1 MVQGEQGSRANGSK
15 PEKASGEI
23 ERLAAVLE
31 PIDLPPER
39 RAALLGRYLAYAS
52 WLDHAARRAQR
63 THYALRMT
71 ALIGGILLPA
81 VAGLDAAT
89 GSAALRWVTAGI
101 GVVVGATA
109 ALDGFLSARGRWLH
123 YRSAAEALQAEL
135 WQYALLHGKHY
146 EMAPSHAHAFP
157 ALATECEQFIATEVA
172 GYLADATQEEESPV
186 AGQPAVASG

>member
-1 MVQGEQGSRANGSK
+1 MVRSERERRADRST
-15 PEKASGEI
+15 PEASAEV

-31 PIDLPPER
+31 PLDLSEER
-39 RAALLGRYLAYAS
+39 RAALLGRYLAYAN

-63 THYALRMT
+63 THYALRTT
-71 ALIGGILLPA
+71 ALVGGILLPA

-89 GSAALRWVTAGI
+89 GGAAWRWVTAGI

-135 WQYALLHGKHY
+135 WHYALLHGKRY
-146 EMAPSHAHAFP
+146 ETAATHAAAFP
-157 ALATECEQFIATEVA
+157 ALATACEQLIAAEVA
-172 GYLADATQEEESPV
+172 GYLADATQEKALTVE
-186 AGQPAVASG
+186 QPAVTGG

>member
-1 MVQGEQGSRANGSK
+1 MAQSGQGQRANGST
-15 PEKASGEI
+15 PEQASAEI
-23 ERLAAVLE
+23 GRLAAVLE
-31 PIDLPPER
+31 PIDLSPER
-39 RAALLGRYLAYAS
+39 RAALIDRYLAYAN

-89 GSAALRWVTAGI
+89 GGAALRWVTAGI
-101 GVVVGATA
+101 GVVVGGTV

-135 WQYALLHGKHY
+135 WQYALLHGRLY
-146 EMAPSHAHAFP
+146 EKAPSHAAAFP
-157 ALATECEQFIATEVA
+157 ALATQCEHFIATEVA
-172 GYLADATQEEESPV
+172 GYLADATQEK
-186 AGQPAVASG
+186 APAA